1 MPKTSKA
8 MRVRK
13 GIPIPKSSKG
23 KKPIYPFA
31 SMDIGDALSRPST
44 IDFEKA
50 RRAAASY
57 QRRNEGF
64 VFTSR
69 TGYVDGKKSK
79 AGGTIWR
86 VE

>member
-1 MPKTSKA
+1 MEIKKNL
-8 MRVRK
+8 
-13 GIPIPKSSKG
+13 PIPKSSKG

-31 SMDIGDALSRPST
+31 SMDVGDALSLKST
-44 IDFEKA
+44 NDFEKA

-57 QRRNEGF
+57 QRRNKGY

-69 TGYVDGKKSK
+69 TGYVDGQKTK
-79 AGGTIWR
+79 AGGSIWR